1 MRIVMKQLDKKYM
14 IKKIHLI
21 ILLLSY
27 CCFSSYSQSFV
38 SQDTLL
44 NPVKIRKHIEF
55 ALFGTFPS
63 LGLGITTYK
72 NKHSWAF
79 TGSIGARNV
88 RSASIP
94 INDMILGSFQ
104 TEYRHRIKTNKAPVF
119 WHLDAGLNYVQYKQ
133 ESIFFKPPV
142 TLEGSKIFPN
152 IGFGT
157 GYFFALSDKR
167 NIEVLGT
174 ANFQFV
180 DTKISEQVSSVFTAG
195 GKLFVDDGFSV
206 ILKLRYSF

>member
-1 MRIVMKQLDKKYM
+1 MNKNTFVITLFLTFYA
-14 IKKIHLI
+14 
-21 ILLLSY
+21 
-27 CCFSSYSQSFV
+27 FTGFTQSFV
-38 SQDTLL
+38 SQDSLL
-44 NPVKIRKHIEF
+44 NPTRIRKYVEV

-63 LGLGITTYK
+63 VGLGITTYK

-88 RSASIP
+88 RSSSIP
-94 INDMILGSFQ
+94 VNDMILGSFQ
-104 TEYRHRIKTNKAPVF
+104 TEYRHRIKTKKAPVF

-133 ESIFFKPPV
+133 ESIFFKPPI

-167 NIEVLGT
+167 NIEILGT

-180 DTKISEQVSSVFTAG
+180 DTKISEQVSSIFTAG
-195 GKLFVDDGFSV
+195 GTLFVNNGFV
-206 ILKLRYSF
+206 AILKLRYGF

>member
-1 MRIVMKQLDKKYM
+1 MNR
-14 IKKIHLI
+14 KIHLI

-27 CCFSSYSQSFV
+27 CSFPSYAQSFV

-44 NPVKIRKHIEF
+44 NPIGIRKHVEF

-72 NKHSWAF
+72 NKHSWGF

-94 INDMILGSFQ
+94 INDMILGTFQ
-104 TEYRHRIKTNKAPVF
+104 TEYRHRIKTKKAPVF
-119 WHLDAGLNYVQYKQ
+119 WHLDAGLNYVRYKQ
-133 ESIFFKPPV
+133 ESAFFKSPV
-142 TLEGSKIFPN
+142 TLEGNRIFPN

-167 NIEVLGT
+167 NIEILGT

-195 GKLFVDDGFSV
+195 GTLFVNDGFV
-206 ILKLRYSF
+206 AILKLRYSF

>member
-1 MRIVMKQLDKKYM
+1 MNKNTFVITSF
-14 IKKIHLI
+14 LI
-21 ILLLSY
+21 FY
-27 CCFSSYSQSFV
+27 AFTGFTRSFV
-38 SQDTLL
+38 NQDSLM
-44 NPVKIRKHIEF
+44 NPVGIRKHIEV

-63 LGLGITTYK
+63 VGLGITTYK

-88 RSASIP
+88 RSSSIP
-94 INDMILGSFQ
+94 VNDMILGSFQ
-104 TEYRHRIKTNKAPVF
+104 TEYRHRIKTKKAPVF
-119 WHLDAGLNYVQYKQ
+119 WHLDAGLNYVKYKQ

-142 TLEGSKIFPN
+142 ILEGNRIFPN

-157 GYFFALSDKR
+157 EYFFALSDKR

-180 DTKISEQVSSVFTAG
+180 DTKISEQVNSVFTAG
-195 GKLFVDDGFSV
+195 GTLFVNNGFIA

>member
-1 MRIVMKQLDKKYM
+1 MDKNTFVITLFLVFYT
-14 IKKIHLI
+14 
-21 ILLLSY
+21 
-27 CCFSSYSQSFV
+27 FTGFTQSFV
-38 SQDTLL
+38 NQDSLM
-44 NPVKIRKHIEF
+44 NPVGIRKHIEV

-63 LGLGITTYK
+63 VGLGITTYK

-88 RSASIP
+88 RSSSIP
-94 INDMILGSFQ
+94 VNDMILGSFQ
-104 TEYRHRIKTNKAPVF
+104 TEYRHRIKTKKAPVF
-119 WHLDAGLNYVQYKQ
+119 WHLDAGLNYVRYKQ
-133 ESIFFKPPV
+133 ESAFFNPPI
-142 TLEGSKIFPN
+142 TLEGNRIFPN

-180 DTKISEQVSSVFTAG
+180 DTKISEQINSVFTAG
-195 GKLFVDDGFSV
+195 GKLFVDNGFSV

>member
-1 MRIVMKQLDKKYM
+1 MKKL
-14 IKKIHLI
+14 HLT

-27 CCFSSYSQSFV
+27 YGFSSYCQSFV

-44 NPVKIRKHIEF
+44 NPTRIRKHVEV

-63 LGLGITTYK
+63 VGLGITTYK

-88 RSASIP
+88 RSSSIP
-94 INDMILGSFQ
+94 VNDMILGSFQ
-104 TEYRHRIKTNKAPVF
+104 TEYRHRIKTKKAPVF
-119 WHLDAGLNYVQYKQ
+119 WHLDAGLNYVKYKQ
-133 ESIFFKPPV
+133 ESLFFKPPV
-142 TLEGSKIFPN
+142 TLEGNKIFPN

-157 GYFFALSDKR
+157 GYFFALSDRR

-180 DTKISEQVSSVFTAG
+180 DTKISEQVNNVFTAG
-195 GKLFVDDGFSV
+195 GTIFVNNGFV
-206 ILKLRYSF
+206 ALLKLRYGF